1 MLKWV
6 FLGCLST
13 LLGHHNP
20 DWTVVYKEG
29 SVKHE
34 YFIADT
40 KGSMRGVKLR
50 EIEESKIEC
59 ARRHFAA
66 LSNSTVKCDVL
77 TTCDDLFNV
86 VGKF

>member
-1 MLKWV
+1 
-6 FLGCLST
+6 
-13 LLGHHNP
+13 
-20 DWTVVYKEG
+20 
-29 SVKHE
+29 
-34 YFIADT
+34 
-40 KGSMRGVKLR
+40 MRGVKLR